1 MTNQTQVSEIPAVKG
16 GVVANLQI
24 DGAMRAAEFYQR
36 AFGAALAAARPV
48 DDKGQTMHVHL
59 YINGSSVMLS
69 DPYPEYGHGLEKP
82 QAFSLMLPVDDI
94 EAAWKRA
101 VDAGA
106 QVAMPV
112 AEMLWGDRYGELR
125 DPFGVP
131 WSMNQRKR

>member
-59 YINGSSVMLS
+59 Y
-69 DPYPEYGHGLEKP
+69 
-82 QAFSLMLPVDDI
+82 
-94 EAAWKRA
+94 
-101 VDAGA
+101 GA